1 MFVKTVIATVID
13 KLISYCLNSNYN
25 DIEISC
31 ENIQLNEWKE
41 TLSFHLYPREKYSM
55 YYFNFYRYIDKLK
68 SGISLNTLKND
79 TYFMK
84 NYKRLKLNDLIA
96 KLEKLYSDDKPE
108 SKTTKNSFVNN
119 DYKKTEA
126 ILNILLDGD
135 IDFIIHNGRYQFS
148 QTSVET
154 LNFLLNKH
162 FDNEDMDYNDE
173 LMERFKKEL
182 KKGNIKSFDSIFS
195 NKNKENNEDP
205 YYLFKD
211 IFLPEIHSLIADLYD
226 INTNCHFSDI
236 NTTLTYEL
244 LTHKTYNKLVNEFNL
259 LYDDILNYHST
270 NIASVHVT
278 RIIQHRFSPILNMI
292 KEFPAVFIIPE
303 EPKDV
308 EITYD
313 IIKSV
318 LTSFKKVYNIDLI
331 KNESCTME
339 YLQRLTE
346 NIIDLRALLNLTNA
360 KGTA

>member
-1 MFVKTVIATVID
+1 LHGV
-13 KLISYCLNSNYN
+13 
-25 DIEISC
+25 
-31 ENIQLNEWKE
+31 
-41 TLSFHLYPREKYSM
+41 
-55 YYFNFYRYIDKLK
+55 
-68 SGISLNTLKND
+68 
-79 TYFMK
+79 
-84 NYKRLKLNDLIA
+84 
-96 KLEKLYSDDKPE
+96 
-108 SKTTKNSFVNN
+108 
-119 DYKKTEA
+119 
-126 ILNILLDGD
+126 
-135 IDFIIHNGRYQFS
+135 IDFIIHNGHYQFS

-278 RIIQHRFSPILNMI
+278 RIRIHSCFRFGFVI
-292 KEFPAVFIIPE
+292 
-303 EPKDV
+303 
-308 EITYD
+308 
-313 IIKSV
+313 
-318 LTSFKKVYNIDLI
+318 
-331 KNESCTME
+331 
-339 YLQRLTE
+339 
-346 NIIDLRALLNLTNA
+346 
-360 KGTA
+360 